1 MERIVKLFF
10 SWHQGL
16 NDAGGKDTTRD
27 PVPAF
32 SQCIQKLSSVAK
44 LWDEYLTEVSF
55 EAKLSPVKFAD
66 LIERVPTYARVT
78 HDNVY
83 KAIHSYLKVKLQSYS
98 IIPFWHYVS
107 TVHTFLFLA
116 LHYKPRFNR
125 HVSCVWHADSSVL
138 LLCEISG
145 VINLY
150 TVSTLVRFFQL
161 HCKQLYISRKKG
173 VFLTWPVW
181 HALI

>member
-44 LWDEYLTEVSF
+44 LWDDYLAEVSF

-66 LIERVPTYARVT
+66 LIERVPAYARVT
-78 HDNVY
+78 HDHVY

-98 IIPFWHYVS
+98 IIPF
-107 TVHTFLFLA
+107 
-116 LHYKPRFNR
+116 
-125 HVSCVWHADSSVL
+125 
-138 LLCEISG
+138 
-145 VINLY
+145 
-150 TVSTLVRFFQL
+150 
-161 HCKQLYISRKKG
+161 
-173 VFLTWPVW
+173 
-181 HALI
+181 

>member
-44 LWDEYLTEVSF
+44 LWDDYLTEVSF
-55 EAKLSPVKFAD
+55 EAKLSPAKFAD
-66 LIERVPTYARVT
+66 LIERVPAYARVT

-98 IIPFWHYVS
+98 LIPFWHYFS
-107 TVHTFLFLA
+107 TVHTFLFFA
-116 LHYKPRFNR
+116 PHYKNLDSTDMSAVF
-125 HVSCVWHADSSVL
+125 VMLILLSYFCVKHLVL
-138 LLCEISG
+138 LIYSLS
-145 VINLY
+145 
-150 TVSTLVRFFQL
+150 
-161 HCKQLYISRKKG
+161 
-173 VFLTWPVW
+173 
-181 HALI
+181 AL